1 MMSLEEREVIEEASR
16 RVGKTPAQFVKEAG
30 LALAVSILDGEL
42 PTTRNGSGL
51 RHDSPLR
58 RPPIKH

>member
-42 PTTRNGSGL
+42 STTRNGSGL
-51 RHDSPLR
+51 DRNGSGR
-58 RPPIKH
+58 ESGE